1 MAFLIGHV
9 RFFILSCILLISPA
23 LFAFDVQ
30 IKDRE
35 LNEFLPWLANE
46 TGESLVMSPDI
57 TGRLSLNLHDTN
69 WKALLQTV
77 SQKHNLSLTWSGKTA
92 LLSKAL
98 PNDLAVGVLQGD
110 DQGEGRKGEL
120 CRTQFWSLEHAE
132 AETVGKHLH
141 SLFPKFNV
149 SVDSR
154 TNSIIVLNCQKDDQL
169 SDVIHWL
176 DSPLR
181 QIEISAR
188 IAQIRGNAQSQFGVN
203 WETQTANTMVESGFG
218 GAIDLGALESSGAFN
233 FALSKGEKI
242 LALTLDLLESEGR
255 ANIISEPKIVT
266 AEGQAARIE
275 SGTEVPYQT
284 RENEDVKIEFKQ
296 AGLMLEVTPFVKD
309 GDKIQLDLTIHQ
321 DAVGDLV
328 NGIPSLETNRLNTQV
343 VVVDQE
349 TLVLGGIFRDENLVS
364 ESKIPVLG
372 DLPLIGAL
380 FKRRIERQEKVELL
394 VFITPKLLQM
404 TNN

>member
-1 MAFLIGHV
+1 MNIMRVSAIKCFVVFWFVLLSRPLI
-9 RFFILSCILLISPA
+9 
-23 LFAFDVQ
+23 AFDVQ
-30 IKDRE
+30 IKDKE
-35 LNEFLPWLANE
+35 LSEFLPWLAYE

-69 WKALLQTV
+69 WREFLQTV
-77 SQKHNLSLTWSGKTA
+77 SELHNLTLTWSGETA
-92 LLSKAL
+92 LLSTSSSTHKVTQK
-98 PNDLAVGVLQGD
+98 VGDEGN
-110 DQGEGRKGEL
+110 GEDRQR
-120 CRTQFWSLEHAE
+120 CHTQFWSLEHAK
-132 AETVGKHLH
+132 AEDVGGHLKT
-141 SLFPKFNV
+141 LFPQ
-149 SVDSR
+149 SSISIDSR
-154 TNSIIVLNCQKDDQL
+154 TNSLIVLNCQKN
-169 SDVIHWL
+169 DVFANVVSWL

-188 IAQIRGNAQSQFGVN
+188 IAQVRGNAQSQFGVN
-203 WETQTANTMVESGFG
+203 WEAQTANTMIESGFG
-218 GAIDLGALESSGAFN
+218 GAIDLGALDSSGAFT
-233 FALSKGEKI
+233 FALAKGEKI

-284 RENEDVKIEFKQ
+284 REDEEVKIEFKQ

-321 DAVGDLV
+321 DAVGDLI
-328 NGIPSLETNRLNTQV
+328 NGIPSLETNRIRTQV
-343 VVVDQE
+343 VVIDQE

-364 ESKIPVLG
+364 ESKVPFLG
-372 DLPLIGAL
+372 DLPFIGAL